1 MSIRSVHS
9 FQLHHGPPDAGTND
23 QGAVHSL
30 IELDVTPSIRILH
43 IEDDETIATL
53 AKEMFEEKG
62 WQVQT
67 CDDGNAAIEHIS
79 GAVHYDFFLF
89 DYQLPGIDG
98 LELVR
103 RARKLVHRART
114 PVGILSALPIEA
126 EAREAGADLFL
137 RKPQDIVSLAERISS
152 LLHEGRQ

>member
-1 MSIRSVHS
+1 MDHVKT
-9 FQLHHGPPDAGTND
+9 GTTGHNTVR
-23 QGAVHSL
+23 GS
-30 IELDVTPSIRILH
+30 IELDVAPGIRILH

-53 AKEMFEEKG
+53 LKEMFEEKG

-79 GAVHYDFFLF
+79 GRVPYDFLLF

-103 RARKLVHRART
+103 RARKLVHRSHT
-114 PVGILSALPIEA
+114 PVGVLSATPVEA

-137 RKPQDIVSLAERISS
+137 RKPQDIGSVAERISRF
-152 LLHEGRQ
+152 LRERA

>member
-1 MSIRSVHS
+1 MSIRSIHS
-9 FQLHHGPPDAGTND
+9 FQCHHGPSEDGTSHQD
-23 QGAVHSL
+23 TVHSL
-30 IELDVTPSIRILH
+30 IELDVALGIRILH

-62 WQVQT
+62 WQVHT

-79 GAVHYDFFLF
+79 SAVHYDFLLF

-103 RARKLVHRART
+103 RARKLVHRSRT
-114 PVGILSALPIEA
+114 PVGVLSATPIEA
-126 EAREAGADLFL
+126 EAREAGADVFL
-137 RKPQDIVSLAERISS
+137 RKPQDIGSLAERISR
-152 LLHEGRQ
+152 LLSEHRQ